1 MVGSL
6 LYAAMVTRPD
16 IAYAVQ
22 ALGRHLQGTTDEHFV
37 AAKRVLRYLKGT
49 KELGLKYGTSSG
61 GKPIVVGYA
70 DADWASDKET
80 RRSVTGYLFI
90 LNGAAISWS
99 SKLQPTVALSSS
111 ESEYMAA
118 CYAAQEAIYFRR
130 LMRSLGFAQGE
141 PTIIHEDNM
150 GCIGMSENPI
160 LHQRSKHIDIRYHFL
175 REAVSNGQVLLTFIP
190 TAEQIADLLTKAL
203 PKARTQMLRDQVVGR
218 V

>member
-1 MVGSL
+1 
-6 LYAAMVTRPD
+6 
-16 IAYAVQ
+16 
-22 ALGRHLQGTTDEHFV
+22 
-37 AAKRVLRYLKGT
+37 
-49 KELGLKYGTSSG
+49 
-61 GKPIVVGYA
+61 
-70 DADWASDKET
+70 
-80 RRSVTGYLFI
+80 
-90 LNGAAISWS
+90 
-99 SKLQPTVALSSS
+99 
-111 ESEYMAA
+111 MAA
-118 CYAAQEAIYFRR
+118 CYAAQEAIYLRR
-130 LMRSLGFAQGE
+130 LMGSLGFAQGE